1 MDQKQQGSTSVAL
14 RYKWLL
20 LAGRSKMKI
29 RPALVTYAERISFHG
44 YSGLSQMITAD
55 LAFRFAPAFSLA
67 EQASVRVSVS
77 LRVFAQAQRY
87 FAFPVVALRAFAPV
101 DWRVSL
107 PGGPLASTLVWPQT
121 AVSLPAGELRV
132 GARSAVDSL
141 VDVPLAGVHSVAVW
155 LPAAA
160 AFQAAD
166 SCFVPEWLPVC
177 SVGVLLA
184 RADLVCCPAVL
195 RLCVHPPADFP
206 LGDSV
211 LGDSLPDDSRCPALA
226 PLRAQE

>member
-1 MDQKQQGSTSVAL
+1 MT
-14 RYKWLL
+14 
-20 LAGRSKMKI
+20 I
-29 RPALVTYAERISFHG
+29 
-44 YSGLSQMITAD
+44 AD
-55 LAFRFAPAFSLA
+55 LAFRFAPVFSLA

-77 LRVFAQAQRY
+77 PRVFVQRY
-87 FAFPVVALRAFAPV
+87 FVFPAVALLASLPA

-107 PGGPLASTLVWPQT
+107 PDESLASTLLWPQ
-121 AVSLPAGELRV
+121 AGELRV
-132 GARSAVDSL
+132 VARSAAYFL
-141 VDVPLAGVHSVAVW
+141 VGEPRAGVHSVAVW

-206 LGDSV
+206 LDDSV
-211 LGDSLPDDSRCPALA
+211 LGDSLPDDSRCHVLA